1 MSLNIE
7 EIRKD
12 FPILEREVYKHPLVY
27 LDNGATTQKPRCVV
41 EAMVD
46 EYYNVNANVHRG
58 VHFLSQKATD
68 LHEQSRET
76 VRRFI
81 NAKSTNEIIFTRGT
95 TESINLL
102 AFCFGEACL
111 HEGDEVVV
119 STMEHHSNIVPWQMV
134 CQRKGAHLRVIP
146 MLDDYTLDIDAFKAL
161 LNERTRIVCC
171 AHVSNVLGTINPVRD
186 IIRISHE
193 RNIPVLIDGAQSTP
207 HFAVDV
213 QDLDCDFFA
222 FSGHKIYG
230 PTGVGVLYGKEEW
243 LDRLPPYQGGGE
255 MIKSVSFE
263 HTTYNEL
270 PYKLEAG
277 TPDYVA
283 THGLAVALD
292 YVSGIGMDNIYAHEQ
307 DLTRY
312 ALEQMTQI
320 EDMKIFGTQTHQDAV
335 ISFQVGKIH
344 HLDLG
349 TLLDRL
355 GIAIRTGHH
364 CAEPLMRRLGIDGT
378 SRASFGLYNTR
389 QEVDALVAGIKRIRT
404 MFCILLTMVLMILPA
419 DAFAKGKWKEVS
431 FNKEQYKRAYAVYDS
446 TFSISGVEGDKV
458 LALADSI
465 YDVGVAQDNYAVQ
478 LVTYMMKAKV
488 YKNRGSIDKTLD
500 LWRKYMDQA
509 KHNGNIDFYFSGY
522 YHYLYHLADVDESGA
537 CAAAKRMMTEAKLAE
552 TDKGLMYAYYVL
564 GDIYLYNRDNPEAA
578 AEQYAATIRLAKK
591 VKMADQQLFDMIQEY
606 AKALTVS
613 GKYNEAKAAFDEAR
627 SMKVFNDEYNRFA
640 WDVSYLEL
648 CRYTGTIEEYNEL
661 YTKRFLT
668 PEINS
673 MFDENTQ
680 LYYKGSWHLKNKR
693 YNEALEIGKH
703 LEGETGKSLMMQAY
717 EGMGL
722 YDKALKLQREITD
735 EKQLHRMKMEQSD
748 MAAME
753 AELRTDEITL
763 EAQRERATKRIYL
776 ASFVVIALAFLLILV
791 LVLLYHRAKAA
802 KTLKRANDLK
812 NDFIHNVTHE
822 LRTPINHIHGFS
834 SVLNDDIKNLDDATL
849 KNVTSTIC
857 SSSMMLTGIIDD
869 MLQLSVL
876 SSSQD
881 APAIE
886 DVDPQK
892 VISIAIDQMSY
903 AKKAVPLKTEVEV
916 PFGFTFRSNA
926 DMVQYALRMLISN
939 AIKFTKEG
947 EIVISAALGN
957 GNVVFTVADTGSGVP
972 KGKEEEI
979 FERFVKLDSF
989 IPGTG
994 IGLTICRMLC
1004 QRLGGSVVLD
1014 RTYTT
1019 KGSRFIIT
1027 LPLNS

>member
-1 MSLNIE
+1 MSLNVE
-7 EIRKD
+7 QIRKD

-58 VHFLSQKATD
+58 VHFLSQRATD

-76 VRRFI
+76 VRSFI
-81 NAKSTNEIIFTRGT
+81 NARTTNEIIFTRGT

-102 AFCFGEACL
+102 AFCFGEAFL
-111 HEGDEVVV
+111 KEGDEVVV
-119 STMEHHSNIVPWQMV
+119 SAMEHHSNIVPWQMV

-146 MLDDYTLDIDAFKAL
+146 MLDDYTLDMSAFCSM
-161 LNERTRIVCC
+161 LNEHTRIVCC
-171 AHVSNVLGTINPVRD
+171 AHVSNVLGTINSVKD
-186 IIRISHE
+186 IISIAHE
-193 RNIPVLIDGAQSTP
+193 HNIPVLIDGAQSTP

-213 QDLDCDFFA
+213 QELDCDFFA

-255 MIKSVSFE
+255 MIKNVSFE
-263 HTTYNEL
+263 LTTYNEL
-270 PYKLEAG
+270 PYKFEAG

-292 YVSGIGMDNIYAHEQ
+292 YVSAIGMDNIYAHEQ
-307 DLTRY
+307 DLTHY
-312 ALEQMTQI
+312 AIEQMNHI
-320 EDMKIFGTQTHQDAV
+320 EDMKIYGTQTQQDAV
-335 ISFQVGKIH
+335 ISFQVGNIH

-364 CAEPLMRRLGIDGT
+364 CAEPLMRRLGIEGT

-404 MFCILLTMVLMILPA
+404 MFCVLLTMIMMIIPA
-419 DAFAKGKWKEVS
+419 GAFAKGKWKEVP
-431 FNKEQYKRAYAVYDS
+431 FNKKQYMSAYAVYDS
-446 TFSISGVEGDKV
+446 TFTMTGVEGDMV
-458 LALADSI
+458 LRLADSL

-478 LVTYMMKAKV
+478 MVTYMMKAKV
-488 YKNRGSIDKTLD
+488 YKNRGSIDKTLE

-509 KHNGNIDFYFSGY
+509 KRNGSIDFYFSGY

-591 VKMADQQLFDMIQEY
+591 VKMKDQQVFDMILEY

-613 GKYNEAKAAFDEAR
+613 GKYEEAKAAFDEAR
-627 SMKVFNDEYNRFA
+627 SMKMFNDEDNRFS
-640 WDVSYLEL
+640 WEVSYSEL
-648 CRYTGTIEEYNEL
+648 CFNIGTVDEYNQL
-661 YTKRFLT
+661 YEKTFMK

-673 MFDENTQ
+673 MFDEDTQ
-680 LYYKGSWHLKNKR
+680 LYFKGSWYLKNKH
-693 YNEALEIGKH
+693 YNEAIEIGKR
-703 LEGETGKSLMMQAY
+703 LDCKEGKILMMKAY
-717 EGMGL
+717 EGLGL
-722 YDKALKLQREITD
+722 YEKALAMQRELTN
-735 EKQLHRMKMEQSD
+735 EKDVHRMKMEQND

-753 AELRTDEITL
+753 AELRTDEIAL
-763 EAQRERATKRIYL
+763 EAQRERAMKRIYL
-776 ASFVVIALAFLLILV
+776 AIFAVAGLALLLVLV
-791 LVLLYHRAKAA
+791 LVLLYHRAKDAR
-802 KTLKRANDLK
+802 TLQRANDLK
-812 NDFIHNVTHE
+812 TDFIHNMTHE

-834 SVLNDDIKNLDDATL
+834 AVLNEDIKNLDDDTL
-849 KNVTSTIC
+849 KEVTSTIC
-857 SSSMMLTGIIDD
+857 NSSMALTGLIDD
-869 MLQLSVL
+869 LLQLSYL
-876 SSSQD
+876 SSTQEE
-881 APAIE
+881 PKIE
-886 DVDPQK
+886 DVDPHK
-892 VISIAIDQMSY
+892 VIMLAIDQM
-903 AKKAVPLKTEVEV
+903 AHVKKSVPVKTDVQT

-926 DMVQYALRMLISN
+926 AMVQYALRTLISN

-947 EIVISAALGN
+947 EIIISAAKGN
-957 GNVVFTVADTGSGVP
+957 DNMVFTVADTGIGVP

-989 IPGTG
+989 VPGTG
-994 IGLTICRMLC
+994 IGLSICRMLC
-1004 QRLGGSVVLD
+1004 QRLGGTVVLD

-1019 KGSRFIIT
+1019 KGTRFIIT
-1027 LPLNS
+1027 LPLI